1 MTTKEYP
8 QNYPPEVVRFIETAS
23 FSKGF
28 DVLIVGSGS
37 LREMRY
43 SADVDCYER
52 TKIQGHSRVDA
63 LRNASK
69 RFKQIVKNLLSLPLT
84 YITDIKAG
92 SIEEWVV
99 IHTDAHIHKKKILG
113 YSAKESRAKVEELYQ
128 QGVITEDE
136 YKSALELLVEKPTPE
151 QFLLAKDKLRFN
163 IVRWTIDEIKKGHK
177 THRGRKIT
185 LAEALGQPVIAKL
198 DAIILVDNN
207 RFIEASMI
215 YELIHKNSHDQ
226 LNAFGQPNIPY
237 MLRESIF
244 SYYTSGK
251 PFKASKRQF
260 SLLRFLRKLKSALPL
275 IDYFNSDLG
284 LLYSIISDL
293 DTLVLL
299 VEHAKHLPKA
309 RVEFELKHLPA
320 RLGGISQL
328 KDLLKDENDVF
339 KALKGIE
346 ANPRNTEAIDKLSK
360 ELQAILNK
368 HTYAELKH
376 LGFYPPK
383 PFFLP

>member
-1 MTTKEYP
+1 MTTKEFP

-28 DVLIVGSGS
+28 DVMVVGSGS

-52 TKIQGHSRVDA
+52 TKIEGNSRADA

-69 RFKQIVKNLLSLPLT
+69 RFKQIIKNLLSLKLT

-92 SIEEWVV
+92 SIEDWVV
-99 IHTDAHIHKKKILG
+99 IPKDAHINKKKILG
-113 YSAKESRAKVEELYQ
+113 YSASESRAKVEHLYQ
-128 QGVITEDE
+128 QGVITENE
-136 YKSALELLVEKPTPE
+136 YISALELLVQKPTPE

-163 IVRWTIDEIKKGHK
+163 VVRWSIDEIKKGK
-177 THRGRKIT
+177 KEYRGRKIT
-185 LAEALGQPVIAKL
+185 LAEALGQPTIAKL
-198 DAIILVDNN
+198 DVIILVDNN

-215 YELIHKNSHDQ
+215 YELLHKNSHDQ
-226 LNAFGQPNIPY
+226 LNAFGHPNIPY
-237 MLRESIF
+237 MLREAIF
-244 SYYTSGK
+244 TYYTSGK

-260 SLLRFLRKLKSALPL
+260 SLLRFLRKMKPALPL
-275 IDYFNSDLG
+275 IPYFNSDLG
-284 LLYSIISDL
+284 LLYGIISDL

-299 VEHAKHLPKA
+299 VEHSKHLPKS
-309 RVEFELKHLPA
+309 RVEFELKHIPA
-320 RLGGISQL
+320 RLGGISHL
-328 KDLLKDENDVF
+328 KDLLKDEDNVF
-339 KALKGIE
+339 HALKQIE
-346 ANPRNTEAIDKLSK
+346 AEPRNVEMIDKLSK
-360 ELQAILNK
+360 ELQVILNK
-368 HTYAELKH
+368 HAYVELKH

>member
-28 DVLIVGSGS
+28 DVMIVGSGS

-52 TKIQGHSRVDA
+52 TKIEGNSREDA

-69 RFKQIVKNLLSLPLT
+69 RFKQIIKNLLSIPLT
-84 YITDIKAG
+84 YVTDIKAG
-92 SIEEWVV
+92 SIEDWVV
-99 IHTDAHIHKKKILG
+99 IPKESHIHKKKILG
-113 YSAKESRAKVEELYQ
+113 YSAKESRAKVEELYKD
-128 QGVITEDE
+128 GVISEDE
-136 YKSALELLVEKPTPE
+136 CKSALELLVDKPTAE

-163 IVRWTIDEIKKGHK
+163 IVRWTIDEIKAGKK
-177 THRGRKIT
+177 VYRGRKIT
-185 LAEALGQPVIAKL
+185 LAEALGQPTIAKL

-207 RFIEASMI
+207 RFIEASLI
-215 YELIHKNSHDQ
+215 YELLYKNSQ

-237 MLRESIF
+237 MLREAIF
-244 SYYTSGK
+244 NYYSLSK

-260 SLLRFLRKLKSALPL
+260 SLLRFLKKLNPAKPL
-275 IDYFNSDLG
+275 IPYFNSDLG

-293 DTLVLL
+293 DTLVLV
-299 VEHAKHLPKA
+299 VEHSKHLPKA
-309 RVEFELKHLPA
+309 RFEFELKHLPS

-328 KDLLKDENDVF
+328 KDLLKDEDQIF
-339 KALKGIE
+339 HSLKKIE
-346 ANPRNTEAIDKLSK
+346 AEPRNVDAIDKLSK

-368 HTYAELKH
+368 HAYKELEK
-376 LGFYPPK
+376 LKFYPPK
-383 PFFLP
+383 PFFLA